1 MSDPTFAGFFQA
13 FDVNSSRRVHVAMAS
28 FNLGHSKLQL
38 IFCLHSPYCF
48 NLRVSQYNVP
58 AQKLHVHAEIQSF
71 LVDIHVGY

>member
-1 MSDPTFAGFFQA
+1 
-13 FDVNSSRRVHVAMAS
+13 MAS

-38 IFCLHSPYCF
+38 TFCLHSPYCF

-71 LVDIHVGY
+71 LVDIHIGY